1 MKREQELK
9 KLIKKNQVLRVAKH
23 HLKERIK
30 EKLHQKELQQRL
42 LKKMKVLL
50 LCIHY
55 QRITLTMSSKISL
68 IIFRP
73 LEKLF
78 YQLNLLEREMMKK
91 SQKSY
96 QILSQKWLQKLKI
109 S

>member
-9 KLIKKNQVLRVAKH
+9 KLIKRMQELRVAKH

-42 LKKMKVLL
+42 LKKMKVLSL
-50 LCIHY
+50 YIHN

-68 IIFRP
+68 IIFLP

-91 SQKSY
+91 NQKS
-96 QILSQKWLQKLKI
+96 
-109 S
+109 